1 MTAENLLMLKYTL
14 QPILA
19 LAIGAI
25 IFLLDYYE
33 EVSPGVNEVVLFLL
47 CISKSAYFIYVT
59 FSRIKKTLETEFFYH
74 EFLSFIIYN
83 VLLIIL
89 SYAIDYYCL
98 YRIDETA
105 FRGTANAGTIVSQFI
120 TFSYFSIATFTT
132 VGFGDIFPVSTSARI
147 FVSTEVLLAFFFN
160 ILIIA
165 NVVHLRESLG
175 KKQEIN
181 KPR

>member
-1 MTAENLLMLKYTL
+1 MLKYTV
-14 QPILA
+14 QPILV
-19 LAIGAI
+19 IFVGAI
-25 IFLLDYYE
+25 LFLLDYYE
-33 EVSPGVNEVVLFLL
+33 QVSPAANKVILFLL
-47 CISKSAYFIYVT
+47 CIVKSAYFIYVT

-89 SYAIDYYCL
+89 SYTVDFYCL
-98 YRIDETA
+98 YRIDEAA
-105 FRGTANAGTIVSQFI
+105 FRGMTNGESIGSQFI
-120 TFSYFSIATFTT
+120 TFFYFSIATFTT
-132 VGFGDIFPVSTSARI
+132 VGFGDISPVSTSARI
-147 FVSTEVLLAFFFN
+147 FVSTEILLAFFFN

-181 KPR
+181 KPK

>member
-1 MTAENLLMLKYTL
+1 MLKYTL
-14 QPILA
+14 QPLLVIA
-19 LAIGAI
+19 VGAI
-25 IFLLDYYE
+25 VFLLDYYE
-33 EVSPGVNEVVLFLL
+33 KVPPSANEVVLFLL
-47 CISKSAYFIYVT
+47 CICKSAYFIYVT

-83 VLLIIL
+83 ILLIIV
-89 SYAIDYYCL
+89 SYAVDFYCL
-98 YRIDETA
+98 YRIDEAA
-105 FRGTANAGTIVSQFI
+105 FRGITELKTIAGQLI
-120 TFSYFSIATFTT
+120 TFIYFSVATFTT

-175 KKQEIN
+175 KKQEQKN
-181 KPR
+181 PK